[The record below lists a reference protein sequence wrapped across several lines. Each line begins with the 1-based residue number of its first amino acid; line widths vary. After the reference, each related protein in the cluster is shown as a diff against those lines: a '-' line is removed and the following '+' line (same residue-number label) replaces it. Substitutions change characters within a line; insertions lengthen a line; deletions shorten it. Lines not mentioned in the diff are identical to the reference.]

1 MNDLREAI
9 IRLIDS
15 RIPEGSFTG
24 TVAKVSG
31 EVCSVS
37 PADGGSD
44 YHKVR
49 LKPSVDGK
57 DFGVIIVPKVGS
69 SVIVSPLGK
78 KSSGHYISQWSEV
91 EQILMKTS
99 KGAQILFKDDST
111 LHLNGDNLGG
121 LVKVNGLLA
130 RLNNLEQKYNALVQ
144 LYNTHTHGSQPVPAP
159 LAQATTITL
168 ISDIENQKVK
178 QGG

>member
-1 MNDLREAI
+1 MTDFREAL

-24 TVAKVSG
+24 TVSKVSG
-31 EVCSVS
+31 EVCSVT

-69 SVIVSPLGK
+69 SVIVSPLGR
-78 KSSGHYISQWSEV
+78 KSSGYYVCQWSEV
-91 EQILMKTS
+91 EEILMKTS
-99 KGAQILFKDDST
+99 NGAQILFKNDST
-111 LHLNGDNLGG
+111 LKLNGDNLGG
-121 LVKVNGLLA
+121 LVKVQGLLA
-130 RLNNLEQKYNALVQ
+130 RLNDVEQKLNALIT
-144 LYNTHTHGSQPVPAP
+144 LYNSHTHGSQPIPAP
-159 LAQATTITL
+159 LAQPVTATVITDL
-168 ISDIENQKVK
+168 ENQKVSH
-178 QGG
+178 GG